1 VSRARIRLAE
11 AKDLPFL
18 REMLFEAGFWRP
30 GGERPP
36 LAEALARPDLA
47 KLLAGWGR
55 HGDTGVIAED
65 AAARPVGAAWYRFW
79 SDADHSYGYVSPE
92 VPELGIAVR
101 AEARGS
107 GVGELLLRAL
117 LAEAG
122 RRGVAELS
130 LSVERD
136 NPAARLYE
144 RVGFQRVGE
153 VGGAFTMRAPSGRGS
168 S

>member
-1 VSRARIRLAE
+1 MATARIRPAS
-11 AKDLPFL
+11 AADLPFL

-30 GGERPP
+30 GAARPA
-36 LAEALARPDLA
+36 LEEGLARPDLA

-55 HGDTGVIAED
+55 PGDAGVVAES
-65 AAARPVGAAWYRFW
+65 AGGPPLGAAWYRFW
-79 SDADHSYGYVSPE
+79 SEADHSYGFVSPG

-107 GVGELLLRAL
+107 GVGEQLLRAL
-117 LAEAG
+117 LEEAA
-122 RRGVAELS
+122 RRGVPELS

-144 RVGFQRVGE
+144 RVGFRQVG
-153 VGGAFTMRAPSGRGS
+153 VRGGALTMVAPAAPGS